1 MEEGQIKKILASM
14 KCGICG
20 QKYEGTNIKILG
32 HRDELWFLSVFC
44 QSCCSQGL
52 VAAVV
57 KEGRE
62 TEFITDLKPEEIQR
76 FKDKDGIQADDVL
89 DVHQFLKT
97 FNGDI
102 ASLFS
107 AKN

>member
-1 MEEGQIKKILASM
+1 MNEAQIKKILASM

-20 QKYEGTNIKILG
+20 QKYEGSNIKILG

-57 KEGRE
+57 KEGRD
-62 TEFITDLKPEEIQR
+62 TELITDLKPEELSR
-76 FKDKDGIQADDVL
+76 FKDRDGIQADDVL

-97 FNGDI
+97 FDGDI

-107 AKN
+107 TKS

>member
-20 QKYEGTNIKILG
+20 QKYEGSNIKILG

-57 KEGRE
+57 KEGRD
-62 TEFITDLKPEEIQR
+62 TELITDLKPEELPL
-76 FKDKDGIQADDVL
+76 FKDRDGIQADDVL

-97 FNGDI
+97 FDGDI

-107 AKN
+107 TKS

>member
-1 MEEGQIKKILASM
+1 MDEGQIKKILASM

-20 QKYEGTNIKILG
+20 QKYESSNIKILG
-32 HRDELWFLSVFC
+32 HREELWFLSVFC
-44 QSCCSQGL
+44 HSCCIQGL

-62 TEFITDLKPEEIQR
+62 TEVITDLKPEELQG
-76 FKDKDGIQADDVL
+76 FKDKDGIKADDVL
-89 DVHQFLKT
+89 DIHQFLKG
-97 FNGDI
+97 FNGDL

-107 AKN
+107 IKN